1 VHMGRV
7 NTRRRLRLAWELGID
22 TVDGTGFSQWGDIR
36 IPMGVRWIKQL
47 QAQGLLRE
55 LDRLGLEGLIGR

>member
-1 VHMGRV
+1 
-7 NTRRRLRLAWELGID
+7 
-22 TVDGTGFSQWGDIR
+22 
-36 IPMGVRWIKQL
+36 MGVRWIKQL